1 MMFQATRQ
9 HPLIPAHPSHCPLQ
23 MRTVAQVGGH
33 NDDVNAVAYAERE
46 APNVI
51 FSGSDD
57 TFVKVGNGRACP
69 RLIVCAA
76 SCCCSSHAAGGVERC
91 AVHQE

>member
-1 MMFQATRQ
+1 MHSVDLTGTPR
-9 HPLIPAHPSHCPLQ
+9 LIPLQ

-33 NDDVNAVAYAERE
+33 GDDVNAVAYAEPD

-57 TFVKVGNGRACP
+57 SFVKVGR
-69 RLIVCAA
+69 
-76 SCCCSSHAAGGVERC
+76 
-91 AVHQE
+91 